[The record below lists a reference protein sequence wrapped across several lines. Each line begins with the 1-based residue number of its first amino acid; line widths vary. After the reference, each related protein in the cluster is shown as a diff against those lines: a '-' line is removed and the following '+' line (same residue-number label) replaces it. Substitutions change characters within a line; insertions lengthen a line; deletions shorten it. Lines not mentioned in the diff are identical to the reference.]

1 MIAAST
7 RKTISLRVHHDGRV
21 VVQAPDHLDAR
32 QVEGFMLR
40 KSAWIGRRQDY
51 FREMRLRHPLKE
63 LSNGESFSVLG
74 RHFRLRRARTLEGPR
89 LDGRRLVVPVGAGW
103 ADLRAWYG
111 ALTRRRVEMLLR
123 RHAPALKVRPGAVR
137 LADQTRR
144 WASCDRDGGIRCNWR
159 LAMMP
164 PGVIEYV
171 VVHELCH
178 LIVRTHSPRF
188 WSTVKSIIPD
198 YEKRRDWLRE
208 RGPGIAFSTTPGV

>member
-1 MIAAST
+1 MIVTSP

-21 VVQAPDHLDAR
+21 VVQAPEHLDAR
-32 QVEGFMLR
+32 QVDAFLKR

-63 LSNGESFSVLG
+63 LRNGESFSVLG
-74 RHFRLRRARTLEGPR
+74 RHFRLRRVSAGKGPR
-89 LDGRRLVVPVGAGW
+89 LDERRLVVPPGTGW
-103 ADLRAWYG
+103 PDIRAWYG
-111 ALTRRRVEMLLR
+111 VLTRRRVEALLR
-123 RHAPALKVRPGAVR
+123 RHAPALKVRPGTVR

-159 LAMMP
+159 LGMMP
-164 PGVIEYV
+164 PGIIEYI

-188 WSTVKSIIPD
+188 WRIVKSVLPD

-208 RGPGIAFSTTPGV
+208 RGPGIAFSTTPV